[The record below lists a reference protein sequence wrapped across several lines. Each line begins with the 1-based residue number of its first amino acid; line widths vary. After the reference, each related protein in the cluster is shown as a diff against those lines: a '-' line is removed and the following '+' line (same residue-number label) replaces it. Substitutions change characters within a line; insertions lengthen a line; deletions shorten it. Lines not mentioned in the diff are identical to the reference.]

1 MIIDKIKAQN
11 LEAIKTRNSNARAIY
26 GIVINKYMLLNVDKR
41 SKGEEVTDIDV
52 VAILQKTVKELVDE
66 ANGYAKVGNMEEK
79 VKIDEQKNI
88 ISQFLPQMLAETEI
102 KDIIMS
108 LPDRTIPTV
117 MKHFKA
123 NFAGKCDMG
132 LVQKVLKEL

>member
-11 LEAIKTRNSNARAIY
+11 LEAIKTRNGNARAIY

-88 ISQFLPQMLAETEI
+88 ISQFLPQMLSETEI
-102 KDIIMS
+102 KNIIMS